1 MYEKKPLKI
10 LHQDVEGTNYLV
22 VIEIYNEMDKYDA
35 IYRVNLPRYFQESKD
50 VFTLY
55 HFVHN

>member
-1 MYEKKPLKI
+1 MDKKKPIKI
-10 LHQDVEGTNYLV
+10 VHQDVEDTNYIV
-22 VIEIYNEMDKYDA
+22 VIEIYNEIDKYDA